1 MKTVEDDAATQQA
14 FLYNSCQ
21 VKISNVIFD
30 EPVCPGRFCDN
41 VHCYYGGKKTSL
53 CSCFENTVADNQ
65 VVSVLDFDVTTKFGI
80 GKGDK
85 FPLSWFTSKI
95 TTNYLFKEN
104 GIQPGVRAT
113 MLNEF
118 QAKNSCRCAFQSVF
132 SM

>member
-53 CSCFENTVADNQ
+53 CSCFENTVAEAQTIALGGQLLVGFAGEHMMINQ
-65 VVSVLDFDVTTKFGI
+65 LLMCPQEEIKSRHYQEK
-80 GKGDK
+80 
-85 FPLSWFTSKI
+85 SS
-95 TTNYLFKEN
+95 
-104 GIQPGVRAT
+104 T
-113 MLNEF
+113 M
-118 QAKNSCRCAFQSVF
+118 
-132 SM
+132 